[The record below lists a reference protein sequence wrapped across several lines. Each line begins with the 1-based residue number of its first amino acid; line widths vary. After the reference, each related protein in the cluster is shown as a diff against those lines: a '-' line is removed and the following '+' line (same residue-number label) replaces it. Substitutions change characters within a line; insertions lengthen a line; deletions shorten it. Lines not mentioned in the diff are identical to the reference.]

1 MNKTVV
7 DMPLL
12 GGLSESERDALINC
26 GAVKNYG
33 RGAIVL
39 NEGDHS
45 HSMYVILSGR
55 VKVYLSDEEGNEVI
69 LNTLGT
75 GDYFGELSLLD
86 DAPRSASVV
95 TLEPC
100 RLLIL
105 SEGNFKQLL
114 ASHPEVAF
122 QVLKDLI
129 RRVRRLS
136 ENVRSLALLDVYG
149 RVARTLLDL
158 ATEVSGKLM
167 VTERLTHK
175 DLAGRVGASREM
187 VTRILRDLVVGG
199 YIQMENKYIIIC
211 KRLPSEW

>member
-1 MNKTVV
+1 MNKTLV

-12 GGLSESERDALINC
+12 VGLSEGEREALINC

-33 RGAIVL
+33 KGAIIL
-39 NEGDHS
+39 NEGDNT

-86 DAPRSASVV
+86 EAPRSASVV

-105 SEGNFKQLL
+105 SEANFKQLL
-114 ASHPEVAF
+114 ASHPDVAF

-129 RRVRRLS
+129 QRVRRLS

-158 ATEVSGKLM
+158 ATEVNGKLM

-175 DLAGRVGASREM
+175 ELASRVGASREM

-199 YIQMENKYIIIC
+199 YIQMENKYIVIC